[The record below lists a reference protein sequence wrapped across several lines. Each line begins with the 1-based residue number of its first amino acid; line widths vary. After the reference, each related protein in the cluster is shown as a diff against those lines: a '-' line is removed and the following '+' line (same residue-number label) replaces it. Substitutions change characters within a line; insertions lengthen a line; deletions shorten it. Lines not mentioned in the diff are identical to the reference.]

1 MKTRLFAMCLLGLVA
16 VSCQHAPAPG
26 YTDTPAVRE
35 QRSELT
41 RELLSLLPTDEQE
54 LPGARREARWLADT
68 SYKAAAGIAQI
79 NNPAMMGWLN
89 NRLVNSTFNLRERGL
104 CWHYQQDMY
113 RELRRRKLQFFR
125 IGCCTRD
132 RGTGSEHNCV
142 YLAGANG
149 NWPRAII
156 LDPWLKNGR
165 LVTRTERDFRDDK
178 WEDSEWAV
186 EYLSSVYPE
195 NHRFPIEHWAQ
206 VKSGKK
212 WNDYVPSS
220 TPEGAATR
228 QGQLMQ
234 QNMQNGLKARN
245 GKLTNY

>member
-1 MKTRLFAMCLLGLVA
+1 MKHLLAIILLSLCF

-26 YTDTPAVRE
+26 YADTPAVRE
-35 QRSELT
+35 QRRTLT
-41 RELLSLLPTDEQE
+41 QDLLALLPAEEQE

-68 SYKAAAGIAQI
+68 AYKAAAGIATV
-79 NNPAMMGWLN
+79 NDPALMGWLN

-125 IGCCTRD
+125 IGCCVRD
-132 RGTGSEHNCV
+132 RGQGSEHNCV
-142 YLAGANG
+142 YLAAANA
-149 NWPRAII
+149 NWPQAII
-156 LDPWLKNGR
+156 LDPWRKNGR
-165 LVTRTERDFRDDK
+165 LITLSERDFRSHN
-178 WEDSEWAV
+178 WEDSLWSV
-186 EYLSSVYPE
+186 EFLSAVYPE

-206 VKSGKK
+206 VKSGKR
-212 WNDYVPSS
+212 WNDYIPSW
-220 TPEGAATR
+220 TPEGAASR

-234 QNMQNGLKARN
+234 NNIKEGLKARN